1 MNLVHKSVVVGEPN
15 LSNTIEDGAM
25 HNSKSQ
31 SAH

>member
-1 MNLVHKSVVVGEPN
+1 MNLVHKSVVVDKPN
-15 LSNTIEDGAM
+15 LSSTIEDGAM